1 MTNCRTLVLH
11 LLAIV
16 RLQIGVLALEIYSG
30 AVADWSLIPYE
41 ADKYEGHEGLTAFSF
56 QVNRTEDLTEAVRL
70 RLVLDNLGRE
80 KNLADFE
87 DFSLESDRLSHIR
100 VWSKTGS
107 ERHQAPQ
114 VRGEIAAIPA
124 GKFHGLALTS
134 DGKVVTW
141 GSSDDE
147 PLQVPRGISDVVV
160 VSAGFW
166 HSLALQKDGTV
177 VAWGDGDHGRLEVP
191 EGLRYVTDVS
201 AGNIVSLALQKDGTV
216 VAWGDDD
223 YGQLQVPEG
232 LTGIVAISAGRWHN
246 LALTREGTVIAWGLK
261 VFHQLQVPEG
271 LSDVKAIPAGEGF
284 SLALKQDGTV
294 VAWGRNDF
302 GQLQVPEGLS
312 DVIAILAGKRHSL
325 ALKSD
330 RTVIIWGDAD
340 FEQWDQGFEVP
351 NNVAAISAGLDF
363 NLFVEIQSGDG
374 QIVSLEAGEKTKS
387 LIVNVKGDLQIEPDE
402 LFFVALHQVIEG
414 ETKRSGEILAKA
426 QGIIRNDD
434 TLLPSR
440 PISVSLNSDGFMII
454 EYSGS
459 LYASKSVTERF
470 VPVAA
475 ANSPFLVSPDRD
487 SMFFISR

>member
-114 VRGEIAAIPA
+114 VRGEIAAIPT

-134 DGKVVTW
+134 DGKVVIW

-166 HSLALQKDGTV
+166 H
-177 VAWGDGDHGRLEVP
+177 
-191 EGLRYVTDVS
+191 
-201 AGNIVSLALQKDGTV
+201 SLALQKDGTV

-312 DVIAILAGKRHSL
+312 DVIAISAGKRHSL